1 MRQRNQKIRP
11 YLIIAACL
19 LAFVVALRWLNSDT
33 SDSEGSVFSDANA
46 TADSTW
52 DEFEKLGVAVPLSRS
67 YGDQL
72 EQVSQTDSG
81 PEFVSKPE
89 LDFDPKPNADVDV
102 GSAELPEATVS
113 LEYSATSAMPIA
125 EAARGKAAPAKINVA
140 EADVESQTS
149 EVVTTSSTQ
158 VVTASPAQI
167 VTASPTQIVT
177 TSPTSV
183 VTASAT
189 QTLLNETAPVNAS
202 NKARL
207 AEQVERMVNDGI
219 TAIPAT
225 FTLTDFSVDL
235 VDNLE
240 SVTES
245 INGFDVSPIGLTLQQ
260 PGDRLAA
267 LPQKKD
273 KPRFKKFGAKKPKS
287 DDKDDDDEKDEDDD
301 PPTKQPVVLSAS
313 NRWKLAGEPKKG
325 DRYKDD
331 TPLTDEYSQFIEGA
345 HGNFSP
351 TPTMQGM
358 PYDPYGEMNVYQGK
372 TLYSNQRPLLEL
384 GRPWYQLGPISEGSS
399 ILGFHNHVN
408 PQYLLFGDART
419 GFASNRINGDTN
431 SLVATQLN
439 LIHHFKFTS
448 TERFV
453 AGMTPLSGAKS
464 TNYNFDENEGSFEGD
479 ADLDFAYFEGDI
491 GAITGGAIGQTLPF
505 DLPFAAGI
513 VPLVFQ
519 NGIWMEDEVLG
530 FAVTIPARNSPRFD
544 ISNMDITFFAGYDK
558 LNSPAFQG
566 DDSAARVMGVATFIE
581 ALNGYF
587 EVDYAFLD
595 DRTGQDRSY
604 HNMAIGY
611 TRRYGRFI
619 SNSTRI
625 IVNAGQQSNVPGT
638 ADGVLLLSEN
648 SLITGSP
655 STVVPYF
662 NMFAGFDRPQSVG
675 RNAAAGGI
683 LRNTGILFE
692 SDNLTGYP
700 TLDATANDTFGMA
713 LGLNLL
719 ADEFA
724 QQLIVEVAALGVMG
738 DDANRNAVGDQY
750 GVGVR
755 YQLPLT
761 NSVIFRADAMVGF
774 LRGDEDINGGRME
787 IRKKF

>member
-1 MRQRNQKIRP
+1 
-11 YLIIAACL
+11 
-19 LAFVVALRWLNSDT
+19 
-33 SDSEGSVFSDANA
+33 
-46 TADSTW
+46 
-52 DEFEKLGVAVPLSRS
+52 
-67 YGDQL
+67 
-72 EQVSQTDSG
+72 
-81 PEFVSKPE
+81 
-89 LDFDPKPNADVDV
+89 
-102 GSAELPEATVS
+102 
-113 LEYSATSAMPIA
+113 
-125 EAARGKAAPAKINVA
+125 
-140 EADVESQTS
+140 
-149 EVVTTSSTQ
+149 
-158 VVTASPAQI
+158 
-167 VTASPTQIVT
+167 
-177 TSPTSV
+177 
-183 VTASAT
+183 
-189 QTLLNETAPVNAS
+189 
-202 NKARL
+202 
-207 AEQVERMVNDGI
+207 
-219 TAIPAT
+219 
-225 FTLTDFSVDL
+225 
-235 VDNLE
+235 
-240 SVTES
+240 
-245 INGFDVSPIGLTLQQ
+245 
-260 PGDRLAA
+260 
-267 LPQKKD
+267 
-273 KPRFKKFGAKKPKS
+273 
-287 DDKDDDDEKDEDDD
+287 
-301 PPTKQPVVLSAS
+301 
-313 NRWKLAGEPKKG
+313 
-325 DRYKDD
+325 
-331 TPLTDEYSQFIEGA
+331 
-345 HGNFSP
+345 
-351 TPTMQGM
+351 
-358 PYDPYGEMNVYQGK
+358 
-372 TLYSNQRPLLEL
+372 
-384 GRPWYQLGPISEGSS
+384 
-399 ILGFHNHVN
+399 
-408 PQYLLFGDART
+408 
-419 GFASNRINGDTN
+419 
-431 SLVATQLN
+431 
-439 LIHHFKFTS
+439 
-448 TERFV
+448 
-453 AGMTPLSGAKS
+453 
-464 TNYNFDENEGSFEGD
+464 
-479 ADLDFAYFEGDI
+479 
-491 GAITGGAIGQTLPF
+491 
-505 DLPFAAGI
+505 
-513 VPLVFQ
+513 
-519 NGIWMEDEVLG
+519 
-530 FAVTIPARNSPRFD
+530 
-544 ISNMDITFFAGYDK
+544 MDITFFAGYDK